1 MRPFGWL
8 AAQDLL
14 LAQAVPG
21 FLLSVGWTVMY
32 EVYHE
37 EGSFYTTLLQEIL
50 GSEGFFPYFL
60 ISALLMA
67 LPVGMVL
74 DAVRQTLAERALRWP
89 GREPGV
95 RRSLPSPLHWM
106 QQADPAAADAVERLP
121 LYRHAWSILFVPA
134 KAAGNLALVLAIF
147 LVWFVAKVVY
157 TSAWHVFSWAFILGV
172 PIVGLGILWA
182 LLARHAA
189 GLREF
194 HRLTTEV
201 IFPHTTPPPSSASAG
216 TAPDADHAPHAS

>member
-8 AAQDLL
+8 AMQDLL

-50 GSEGFFPYFL
+50 GSEGFFLYFV

-67 LPVGMVL
+67 VPVGMVL
-74 DAVRQTLAERALRWP
+74 DAIRQALAERALRWP
-89 GREPGV
+89 CREPGGC
-95 RRSLPSPLHWM
+95 RPLPSPLSWM
-106 QQADPAAADAVERLP
+106 QQVDPAAAAAEERFS
-121 LYRHAWSILFVPA
+121 LYRHAWSVLFVPA

-147 LVWFVAKVVY
+147 LVWFVAKVVH
-157 TSAWHVFSWAFILGV
+157 TSAWHVFSWTFILGV
-172 PIVGLGILWA
+172 PLVGLGTLWA
-182 LLARHAA
+182 LRRRHAA
-189 GLREF
+189 GLDEF
-194 HRLTTEV
+194 HRLTTEA
-201 IFPHTTPPPSSASAG
+201 IFPQTTPPPFSASAG
-216 TAPDADHAPHAS
+216 TVPDADQAPHTS